1 MANTDKF
8 EMIAGMY
15 DTLENGK
22 DPSKGVLVLAA
33 NMM

>member
-8 EMIAGMY
+8 EMIADVY

-22 DPSKGVLVLAA
+22 DPSKGVLVLVT